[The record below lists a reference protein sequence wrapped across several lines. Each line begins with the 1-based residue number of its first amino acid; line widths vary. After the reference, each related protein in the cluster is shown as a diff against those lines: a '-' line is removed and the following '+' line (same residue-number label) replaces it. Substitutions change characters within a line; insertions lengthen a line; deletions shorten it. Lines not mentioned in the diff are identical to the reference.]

1 MNDERYQGCGK
12 ASLELPSA
20 IASVAM
26 FVCETIFFKDDSKR
40 YRRCFIAEGLLAR
53 DAPAVVVRMVSPFLG
68 VIKSEMANITDV
80 PVRLVVAFFSFGCSA
95 EEDLV
100 HSKLP

>member
-1 MNDERYQGCGK
+1 MTRNGIDGASSRKDC
-12 ASLELPSA
+12 SLEMRQL
-20 IASVAM
+20 
-26 FVCETIFFKDDSKR
+26 F
-40 YRRCFIAEGLLAR
+40 LA
-53 DAPAVVVRMVSPFLG
+53 ANPLLG

-100 HSKLP
+100 DNKLP